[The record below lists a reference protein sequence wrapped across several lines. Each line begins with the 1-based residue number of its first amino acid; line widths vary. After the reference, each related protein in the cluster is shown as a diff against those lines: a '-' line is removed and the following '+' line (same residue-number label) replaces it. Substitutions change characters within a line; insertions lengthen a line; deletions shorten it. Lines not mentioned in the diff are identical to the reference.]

1 MPPDKGILKHMNY
14 EFSLGS
20 FFFGLMIIIAGAVFM
35 RFHQWVADN
44 FGGGLGSYDRY
55 KLYALI
61 TVIVGFLV
69 MTNLHVVILRFLLG
83 FVFPGLR

>member
-1 MPPDKGILKHMNY
+1 
-14 EFSLGS
+14 
-20 FFFGLMIIIAGAVFM
+20 
-35 RFHQWVADN
+35 VADN

>member
-1 MPPDKGILKHMNY
+1 MQY
-14 EFSLGS
+14 EFSVGS
-20 FFFGLMIIIAGAVFM
+20 FFLGLVIVIAGAVFM

-44 FGGGLGSYDRY
+44 FGGGLGSYDKY

-61 TVIVGFLV
+61 TCIAGFLV
-69 MTNLHVVILRFLLG
+69 MTNLHVVILRWLLS